1 MHRRRNPWAG
11 VTMTDALKSP
21 PRRNPILPLRLPT
34 LPPSAR
40 SRAALGF
47 SAAVAEGRFELQ
59 ACHDCGQVQYPPRDA
74 CTNCL
79 SVRLEWKP
87 VSGRGELISDTL
99 LHHSNELYYRERTPL
114 RLGLV
119 RLDEGVTVLTH
130 LHGDCPKAKAQVR
143 VRAHLDKAGQAALIA
158 LPATDTPNMTDDRML
173 REMTSDPKLRKVL
186 VTDGKSATGQALVKA
201 LIEAG
206 ADMVWAGLAEPWKQ
220 PPGFE
225 AIAKLPKVTIVPLEL
240 SDGRSVDEL
249 VGSIGGK
256 VDILI
261 NNAEFHRSHGI
272 SDRRGTE
279 TARAEMEINYLGLMR
294 LAQSFGPAMR
304 ARAAEGTVPA
314 TAWVNILSIY
324 ALSTLPSQ
332 GTFSA
337 SKAAALSLSQTLR
350 AEMRAAGIRVVN
362 AFPGPVDDEWNQL
375 VPPPKVA
382 PAALA
387 KAVVKALQDGVEDIY
402 PGDVAQDLFSKY
414 RESAKVLEREMWDQ

>member
-1 MHRRRNPWAG
+1 
-11 VTMTDALKSP
+11 MTDALKP
-21 PRRNPILPLRLPT
+21 PHKRNPIMPLRLPT
-34 LPPSAR
+34 LPPTAR

-59 ACHDCGQVQYPPRDA
+59 ACHDCGQIQYPPRDV
-74 CTNCL
+74 CGNCL
-79 SVRLEWKP
+79 SVRLTWKP

-99 LHHSNELYYRERTPL
+99 LHHSNELYYRERVPL

-130 LHGDCPKAKAQVR
+130 LHGDCPSAKAQVR

-158 LPATDTPNMTDDRML
+158 LPASDTPNMADDRML
-173 REMTSDPKLRKVL
+173 REMTSDPKMRKIL
-186 VTDGKSATGQALVKA
+186 VTDAKSATGQALVKA
-201 LIEAG
+201 LLDAG
-206 ADMVWAGLAEPWKQ
+206 ADMVWAGVAEPWKQ
-220 PPGFE
+220 PPGFD
-225 AIAKLPKVTIVPLEL
+225 AIAKSPKVTIVPLEL
-240 SDGRSVDEL
+240 NDARSVQDAAGS
-249 VGSIGGK
+249 VGAK

-304 ARAAEGTVPA
+304 ARAAEGSLPA

-337 SKAAALSLSQTLR
+337 SKAAAFSLSQTLR
-350 AEMRAAGIRVVN
+350 SEMRQAGIRVVN
-362 AFPGPVDDEWNQL
+362 VFPGPIDDEWNQL
-375 VPPPKVA
+375 VPPPKLA

-387 KAVVKALQDGVEDIY
+387 KAIVKALQDGVEDIY
-402 PGDVAQDLFSKY
+402 PGDVAQDLFGKY
-414 RESAKVLEREMWDQ
+414 RENAKVLEREMWDQ

>member
-1 MHRRRNPWAG
+1 
-11 VTMTDALKSP
+11 MTDALKP
-21 PRRNPILPLRLPT
+21 PRKRNPIWPLRLPT
-34 LPPSAR
+34 LPPTAR
-40 SRAALGF
+40 SRATLGF
-47 SAAVAEGRFELQ
+47 TAAVAEGRFDLQ
-59 ACHDCGQVQYPPRDA
+59 ACHDCGQIQYPPRDA
-74 CTNCL
+74 CGNCL
-79 SVRLEWKP
+79 SFRLTWKP

-99 LHHSNELYYRERTPL
+99 LHHSNELYYRERVPL

-130 LHGDCPKAKAQVR
+130 LHGDCPKAKAAVR
-143 VRAHLDKAGQAALIA
+143 VRAHLDKAGQATLIA
-158 LPATDTPNMTDDRML
+158 LPASDTPNMTDDRML

-201 LIEAG
+201 LLEAG
-206 ADMVWAGLAEPWKQ
+206 ADTVWAAIAEPWKQ

-225 AIAKLPKVTIVPLEL
+225 AIAKLPKVTVVPLDL
-240 SDGRSVDEL
+240 SDGRSVEDL

-261 NNAEFHRSHGI
+261 NNAEFHRSYGI

-294 LAQSFGPAMR
+294 LAQAFGPAMR
-304 ARAAEGTVPA
+304 ARAAEGSVPA

-337 SKAAALSLSQTLR
+337 SKAAAFSLSQTLR
-350 AEMRAAGIRVVN
+350 SEMRQAGIRVVN
-362 AFPGPVDDEWNQL
+362 VFPGPIDDEWNQL
-375 VPPPKVA
+375 VPPPKLA

-387 KAVVKALQDGVEDIY
+387 KAVVKALRDGVEDLY
-402 PGDVAQDLFSKY
+402 PGDVAQDLFGKY
-414 RESAKVLEREMWDQ
+414 RENAKVLEREMWGE